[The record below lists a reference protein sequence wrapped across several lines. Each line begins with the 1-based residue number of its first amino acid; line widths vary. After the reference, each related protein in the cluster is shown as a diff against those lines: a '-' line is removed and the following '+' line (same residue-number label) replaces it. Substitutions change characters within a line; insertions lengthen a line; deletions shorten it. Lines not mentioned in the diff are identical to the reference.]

1 MNIEQAERILKKINR
16 LFETMAL
23 DDKIDVFEQDLM
35 LSYVRQLK
43 EACSATNTTEKTSSF
58 TAPDVPDVPEIPEPK
73 PEIKTAS
80 KTVTDK
86 PAPLPTHSKPRKR
99 RSWAFPGT
107 TDAAPATEKSAPLP
121 VVKKYEAEVK
131 QAVIPAPKTPAPKP
145 EAKQAVIPAPKVPAP
160 KPVVK
165 KAPKPVA
172 DKPTPSTKK
181 ATPPKAKVEKK
192 AAPTAKAKAPT
203 PAHSVPG
210 ILKSK
215 KPTDGSAKSDYEE
228 LFDFKDA
235 EELLDIRSQMPIKD
249 LTKVM
254 LSRDKKSTIKDLFGG
269 DDKAFD
275 ATLKTLNTFKSYN
288 QAKIYLSENIA
299 AKYAW
304 LDKSRKDKA
313 SDFII
318 LVHRRYN

>member
-1 MNIEQAERILKKINR
+1 MNIEQADRILKKINR
-16 LFETMAL
+16 LFETMAV

-35 LSYVRQLK
+35 LSYIRQLK
-43 EACSATNTTEKTSSF
+43 EACSTTKTTEKTPSF
-58 TAPDVPDVPEIPEPK
+58 TAPDIPKTPEPK
-73 PEIKTAS
+73 PEIKTTS
-80 KTVTDK
+80 KTVTKK
-86 PAPLPTHSKPRKR
+86 PAPLSTYSKPRKR

-107 TDAAPATEKSAPLP
+107 TDPEPATKKPASLP
-121 VVKKYEAEVK
+121 VVKKYAAEVK
-131 QAVIPAPKTPAPKP
+131 KAVIPAPN
-145 EAKQAVIPAPKVPAP
+145 IPAP

-172 DKPTPSTKK
+172 DKPRPSAKK

-192 AAPTAKAKAPT
+192 AAPTPKAKAPG

-210 ILKSK
+210 ILKPK
-215 KPTDGSAKSDYEE
+215 KPTDGSSKSDYEE

-235 EELLDIRSQMPIKD
+235 KELLEIRSQMPIKD

-254 LSRDKKSTIKDLFGG
+254 LSREKRSTIKDLFGG

-288 QAKIYLSENIA
+288 QAKAYLSDNIA

-318 LVHRRYN
+318 LVRRRYN